1 MGRAKYTD
9 AERKRVISG
18 YIDAAREIIDEE
30 GIENVSI
37 RKVARKTRCNS
48 ATMYLY
54 FKDLDELVT
63 LSAISCLE
71 DYCRALCASLP
82 EHISSYDLYMRTW
95 DFFCDYAFRNPRVYY
110 QLFFSRHTR
119 PLGELIE
126 KYYAMFPEQIENA
139 DGSVRDMLL
148 SGDLGDRNLKVLR
161 LLADDGLLSE
171 KDVNIVNDITVCY
184 FRKFLEDACGP
195 DGSDPAKLK
204 ADFLRGITYLLKEY

>member
-9 AERKRVISG
+9 AERNRVISG
-18 YIDAAREIIDEE
+18 YINAAREIIDEE
-30 GIENVSI
+30 GIEYVSI
-37 RKVARKTRCNS
+37 RKVARKTGCNS

-63 LSAISCLE
+63 LSAISYLE

-110 QLFFSRHTR
+110 QLFFGRHTL
-119 PLGELIE
+119 PLGKLIE

-139 DGSVRDMLL
+139 GGSVRDMLL
-148 SGDLGDRNLKVLR
+148 SGNLSDRNLKVLR

-171 KDVNIVNDITVCY
+171 KDVDVVNDITVCY
-184 FRKFLEDACGP
+184 FRKFLEDACVPGER
-195 DGSDPAKLK
+195 SISELK
-204 ADFLRGITYLLKEY
+204 GDFLRGIKYLLKEY